1 MTDQEF
7 VHAFEQ
13 DKLGAFRHRDHIR
26 LAWCYLKDH
35 GWEQGLL
42 RIRQGIQHFALA
54 HGAATKYHET
64 MTVFWAQVVQMHMA
78 MDENGD
84 FESLVARYPEL
95 LDKTLVEKHYS
106 RDRLFSEQARQ
117 VWIEPDLVP
126 LPVVG

>member
-13 DKLGAFRHRDHIR
+13 GTLGAFRHRDHIR
-26 LAWCYLKDH
+26 LAWCYLKNH
-35 GWEQGLL
+35 GWEQGLV
-42 RIRQGIQHFALA
+42 RIRQGIQHFALV

-106 RDRLFSEQARQ
+106 RDRLFGAEARQ

-126 LPVVG
+126 LPVVD